1 MRGLAAGMAAA
12 GDYSEAR
19 QSLLVREGGE
29 VGGPGRRRPNAVY
42 HALVRMPQRSRWPL
56 IFACV
61 VGVYVGL
68 GLWAYSRG
76 VERWPLGTAAYFVMC
91 TFFTVG
97 YGDFVPSSPASKL
110 FTLGYVLVGSVFI
123 LALFGVMYTV
133 FLDSYQEA
141 LDERREQQ
149 GRRLRRELREV
160 VSAVR
165 LRSGLAPVEVI
176 VAGEEGEGEREG
188 ERGLRWGWGR
198 EGPAHA
204 GAGGWGA
211 GGETDDDALDD
222 HGAVRK
228 GVDWVPLVRGS
239 LPSVLSVV
247 LVIVLGASLQ
257 GGLNAAY
264 GWTTLDAYYWAV
276 TTAATVGYG
285 DLRPMTAAG
294 RVLAAVYI
302 PAATGSIALC
312 VGRFAARYGVARAD
326 LRRGRLLRRELTPG
340 DLARVGGASRGGGVT
355 EADFIA
361 WALEKTHRVE
371 RRLVDDIR
379 ARFRELD
386 VFGTGMVGSQDL
398 AVHRFARR
406 WRRKAREQARGR
418 RNGAAEVA

>member
-1 MRGLAAGMAAA
+1 
-12 GDYSEAR
+12 
-19 QSLLVREGGE
+19 
-29 VGGPGRRRPNAVY
+29 VY

-61 VGVYVGL
+61 VGVYVGV
-68 GLWAYSRG
+68 GLAAYSRW

-97 YGDFVPSSPASKL
+97 YGDFVPSSPGSKL

-141 LDERREQQ
+141 LDEKRERQ
-149 GRRLRRELREV
+149 GRRLRRELRDV
-160 VSAVR
+160 VSALRV
-165 LRSGLAPVEVI
+165 RSGLAPVEGGGGDD
-176 VAGEEGEGEREG
+176 AEDRE
-188 ERGLRWGWGR
+188 
-198 EGPAHA
+198 
-204 GAGGWGA
+204 
-211 GGETDDDALDD
+211 DDDLGSA
-222 HGAVRK
+222 HR

-239 LPSVLSVV
+239 LPSVLMVV
-247 LVIVLGASLQ
+247 LVIVLGATLQ

-264 GWTTLDAYYWAV
+264 GWSSLDAYYWAV

-285 DLRPMTAAG
+285 DLRPMTSAG
-294 RVLAAVYI
+294 RMLAALYI
-302 PAATGSIALC
+302 PTATGSIALC

-340 DLARVGGASRGGGVT
+340 DLARVRGHGRGGGVT

-386 VFGTGMVGSQDL
+386 VSGSGVVGTQDL
-398 AVHRFARR
+398 AVHRLARR
-406 WRRKAREQARGR
+406 WRRIAREQARGR
-418 RNGAAEVA
+418 EARQAVEIP